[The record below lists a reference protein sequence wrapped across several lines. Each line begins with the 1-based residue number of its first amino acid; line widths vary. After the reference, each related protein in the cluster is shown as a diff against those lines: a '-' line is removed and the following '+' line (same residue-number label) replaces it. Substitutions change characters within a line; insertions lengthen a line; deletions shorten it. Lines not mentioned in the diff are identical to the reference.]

1 MGRTQRKEKKKKD
14 FLTVATD
21 AQLNKMQ
28 NGGKRKRALG
38 DQVSNIL
45 YLQGSVDMKWEK
57 HILFLSLTHSL
68 FFLLKRNKKKTVCI
82 RIKIVCNTSSYH
94 LTLFFL

>member
-1 MGRTQRKEKKKKD
+1 MRRVGALSLSLYCESTRSRAVELENVEVVGHWVALKGRKEKEKKED

-21 AQLNKMQ
+21 VQLNKMQ
-28 NGGKRKRALG
+28 NGGKSKRALG

-57 HILFLSLTHSL
+57 HI
-68 FFLLKRNKKKTVCI
+68 
-82 RIKIVCNTSSYH
+82 
-94 LTLFFL
+94 